1 MFRKVREPN
10 QHEAALIIVL
20 GPIAGHP
27 GGEPLVGYLNSEE
40 KVHETGSKD
49 SGKQVAKEKTVR
61 KANGNGVR
69 GEPAGNPPA

>member
-1 MFRKVREPN
+1 M
-10 QHEAALIIVL
+10 L

>member
-1 MFRKVREPN
+1 MPKRSSTGRLDLN
-10 QHEAALIIVL
+10 QLAKR
-20 GPIAGHP
+20 IAGHP